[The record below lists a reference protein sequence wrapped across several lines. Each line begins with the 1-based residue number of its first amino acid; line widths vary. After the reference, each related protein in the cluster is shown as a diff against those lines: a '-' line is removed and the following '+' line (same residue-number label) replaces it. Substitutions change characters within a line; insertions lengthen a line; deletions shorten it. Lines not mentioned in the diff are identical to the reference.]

1 MKMAEECASE
11 NFEPYVS
18 DDFMIGPNGAF
29 EYTDDMEDIRDWDNT
44 LMDGLEE
51 EE

>member
-1 MKMAEECASE
+1 MAEECASE

-18 DDFMIGPNGAF
+18 DDFMIGPDGAF
-29 EYTDDMEDIRDWDNT
+29 EYSDDMEDWDNT

-51 EE
+51 EESRQK